1 MRAVTRSDARLLAG
15 VAAAAAAIAATI
27 QLAERE
33 WLRGA
38 TGLAIT
44 ATLALIATGLPERS
58 RGAKWLSHVL
68 LAAAFVLLGIR
79 LFRS

>member
-1 MRAVTRSDARLLAG
+1 MLAG
-15 VAAAAAAIAATI
+15 VAAVAAAIASAL

-44 ATLALIATGLPERS
+44 ATFALIATGLSERS
-58 RGAKWLSHVL
+58 RGGKWLSHVTL
-68 LAAAFVLLGIR
+68 GAAFVLLGIR
-79 LFRS
+79 LLRS